1 MEIIVRNA
9 EGSLSAKD
17 RDYAQQKINKLNKY
31 FHQANRV
38 EMVHRENKVDHHHS
52 HRIEITVFADG
63 YTIRGEENDS
73 SITAAID
80 KVAHKLETRLTRL
93 KGRIVDSYRKKGKNA
108 TTNLSAIDES
118 STVEDT
124 SNKTE
129 IKVTK
134 QIFLEPMSYDEAA
147 LQLEMVGHPFYMF
160 RNERSGQV
168 EVLYRRNDGHYGL
181 IQAES

>member
-9 EGSLSAKD
+9 EGNLSAKD
-17 RDYAQQKINKLNKY
+17 RDYAQQKVNRLNRY

-38 EMVHRENKVDHHHS
+38 ELVHRENKVDHHAS

-63 YTIRGEENDS
+63 YTVRGEENDTD
-73 SITAAID
+73 IRAAID
-80 KVAHKLETRLTRL
+80 KVSHKLENRLSKL
-93 KGRIVDSYRKKGKNA
+93 KGRIQDSYRRKGKSLPTLLA
-108 TTNLSAIDES
+108 EEQEIEVPQPS
-118 STVEDT
+118 VE
-124 SNKTE
+124 TE

-134 QIFLEPMSYDEAA
+134 QVFLEPMSYDEAA

-168 EVLYRRNDGHYGL
+168 EVLYKRNDGHYGL
-181 IQAES
+181 IQAEA